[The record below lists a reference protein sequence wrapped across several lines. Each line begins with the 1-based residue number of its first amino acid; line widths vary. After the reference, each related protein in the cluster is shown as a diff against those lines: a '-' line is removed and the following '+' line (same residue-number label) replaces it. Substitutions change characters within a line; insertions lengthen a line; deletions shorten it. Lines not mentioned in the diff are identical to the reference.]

1 VVLDAKVIEAQLQEL
16 TVEKVKVKLDKQL
29 DIATSIRETDNGYVI
44 QLNPS
49 RIRNQDKLDKQL
61 NFCRGAIT
69 HYQ

>member
-1 VVLDAKVIEAQLQEL
+1 MVLDAKVIEAQLQEL